1 MMDESWMLIAALAA
15 GTFAIRFAGARLG
28 QIIPAHGA
36 AARALNALPGALI
49 VSLVAMSML
58 TGGWR
63 ELLAGA
69 LALAVAGVT
78 RSVPATMACGV
89 AAIFALRHWA

>member
-1 MMDESWMLIAALAA
+1 MMDESWILVVALAA

-49 VSLVAMSML
+49 VSLVTVSML
-58 TGGWR
+58 TGEWR
-63 ELLAGA
+63 EWVAGA
-69 LALAVAGVT
+69 LALAVAAVT
-78 RSVPATMACGV
+78 RSVPATMACGI